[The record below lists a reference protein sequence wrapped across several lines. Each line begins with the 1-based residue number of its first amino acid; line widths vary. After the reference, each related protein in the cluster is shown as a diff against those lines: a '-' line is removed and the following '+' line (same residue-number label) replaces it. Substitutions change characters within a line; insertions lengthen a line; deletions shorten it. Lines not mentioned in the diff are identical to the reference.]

1 MNGVHDLGGMQGFGP
16 VERERDEPVFH
27 APWEAVVFAIR
38 RSRAVIR
45 HFTVDEFRHTIERMD
60 PAGYLGSTYYE
71 RWLDALVRVLA
82 AKGVVTIDEVEARA
96 AALGAERAA
105 PGLSGEAPAD
115 ARRAASRAAHTT
127 AAAPRAEAPGG
138 EGPVVFVPPSSVRP
152 ATRAPRFAP
161 GDRVVT
167 RSFHPTGH
175 TRLPRYARGKPG
187 VIDRLHGTHVFPD
200 ANAHG
205 RGERPQPLY
214 SVRFEAVAL
223 WGESAEPNQR
233 VFLDLWESYLE
244 PTDGR
249 RTGGRREGPAA
260 GV

>member
-45 HFTVDEFRHTIERMD
+45 HFTIDEFRHTIERME

-82 AKGVVTIDEVEARA
+82 AKGVLTVDEVEARA
-96 AALGAERAA
+96 AVLAERAQA
-105 PGLSGEAPAD
+105 PAAAVSGGGAPAPARAAIGEAA
-115 ARRAASRAAHTT
+115 
-127 AAAPRAEAPGG
+127 GG
-138 EGPVVFVPPSSVRP
+138 EGPVVFVPPSSARP
-152 ATRAPRFAP
+152 ATRAARFAP

-167 RSFHPTGH
+167 RNAHPTGH

-205 RGERPQPLY
+205 RGEQPQPLY

-244 PTDGR
+244 PADGR
-249 RTGGRREGPAA
+249 RGGAAA